1 MERKDITSLF
11 NKFAGKELKDPNRL
25 TTDIDNTFHEMQQ
38 IASNHG
44 YKLRVFFP
52 GDRGTTD
59 ARPDR
64 VNVYVENNA
73 EGRLIIQN
81 RFKIG

>member
-1 MERKDITSLF
+1 MQRKDITILF
-11 NKFAGKELKDPNRL
+11 NKFAGKELKDPARQ
-25 TTDIDNTFHEMQQ
+25 TPDIDPTLDEMRQ
-38 IASNHG
+38 IASTHG

-64 VNVYVENNA
+64 VNVYVEKNA

-81 RFKIG
+81 KFKIG